1 MWRTIPTI
9 YQADSWKK
17 SSSNST
23 IENLYGPT
31 EATIYISRFNYLEK
45 FKDDIFKNGILP
57 IGIPFEDHNVII
69 IDESFNKLED
79 GKIGEICFSGKQ
91 LSTGYLKDFKK
102 TDDVLYTFI
111 IKDGIGLEILVLKII
126 KVS

>member
-1 MWRTIPTI
+1 MEFSALNSSVYEKMGHLTPNNFPDLKYSMFCGEQFPQYI
-9 YQADSWKK
+9 ADSWKK
-17 SSSNST
+17 AAPNST

-69 IDESFNKLED
+69 
-79 GKIGEICFSGKQ
+79 
-91 LSTGYLKDFKK
+91 
-102 TDDVLYTFI
+102 
-111 IKDGIGLEILVLKII
+111 
-126 KVS
+126 